1 MLHGHLRSPGKTK
14 VITEDPTDCWLAYE
28 DAMSRY
34 QAHQDLTLGLL
45 MDCWDRFFFDYPEL
59 EPPGREEA
67 MKRALQRSQEKKEA
81 RECRKPRGRGKA

>member
-1 MLHGHLRSPGKTK
+1 MGRRHVPLPGTPRS
-14 VITEDPTDCWLAYE
+14 
-28 DAMSRY
+28 DA
-34 QAHQDLTLGLL
+34 GLL

-67 MKRALQRSQEKKEA
+67 IKRAIQRTQEKKEA